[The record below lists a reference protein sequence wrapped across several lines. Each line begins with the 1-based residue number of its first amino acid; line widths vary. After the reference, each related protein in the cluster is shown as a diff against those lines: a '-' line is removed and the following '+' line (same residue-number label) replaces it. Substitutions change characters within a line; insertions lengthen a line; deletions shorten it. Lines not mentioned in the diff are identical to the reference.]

1 MCVPRRKFTNGLF
14 VTREGT
20 LLGLS
25 LTEIAPGVPPRPC
38 PPPDKLAL
46 PAVRAHGNR
55 RTEVG
60 PQ

>member
-25 LTEIAPGVPPRPC
+25 LTGNRARRPAA
-38 PPPDKLAL
+38 AL
-46 PAVRAHGNR
+46 PAAG
-55 RTEVG
+55 
-60 PQ
+60 